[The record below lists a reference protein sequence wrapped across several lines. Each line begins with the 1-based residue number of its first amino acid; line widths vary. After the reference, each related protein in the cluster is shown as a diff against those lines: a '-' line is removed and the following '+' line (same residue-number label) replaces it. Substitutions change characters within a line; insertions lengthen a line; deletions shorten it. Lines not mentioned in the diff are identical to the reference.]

1 MILRYN
7 ELRQFSWLAH
17 KIWFIPSESKQGV
30 VIHVVGT
37 IVPDSLPDMPNIR
50 RMSASEPAPD
60 PGFRAYLGGLTSWF
74 LAQGIG
80 MVMVQWLVTDVLHR
94 SADDLG
100 LVQMCAMGPS
110 LLFMLYGGAVA
121 DRGDPRRQLMI
132 CHVLAAVPPIVLAA
146 LALTGQLGF
155 AVMVIYGAAAG
166 TIAAFA
172 IPARD
177 GLLPRVTRLPMPRAV
192 AVATGM
198 QFLTQLLGIAVAMA
212 ADRTGAAPLLIVQ
225 GLTLLLGVMA
235 VAQLQP
241 QAVARTTGDSG
252 TTGGH
257 LIDGI
262 RVVVREPR
270 IWPVIALIFAIGL
283 FYVAPFIVVLPIAVR
298 DVYGGGSARL
308 ALLNLMFW
316 AGTITASFAMARFG
330 TRLVHRG
337 RAMVLA
343 LAMGFVVLALLALL
357 PPFPVVL
364 ALIFI
369 WGTGAGVT
377 MTQGRTIVQMA
388 APASHRGRVLAL
400 FQLGFMGGAP
410 IGAPIVGA
418 IASGYSLTS
427 AMMAAVVG
435 MICVLGIVVATSRI
449 WRERSM

>member
-1 MILRYN
+1 LILRYN
-7 ELRQFSWLAH
+7 GLRQFSWLAH
-17 KIWFIPSESKQGV
+17 KIWVIPNESKQGV
-30 VIHVVGT
+30 VIHLRGT
-37 IVPDSLPDMPNIR
+37 IVPAIAPDMPNIR
-50 RMSASEPAPD
+50 RMSAPDPSPD

-121 DRGDPRRQLMI
+121 DRGDARRQLMI
-132 CHVLAAVPPIVLAA
+132 CHVLAAVPPIALAV
-146 LALTGQLGF
+146 LALTGELDF
-155 AVMVIYGAAAG
+155 LAMIIYGVAAG

-198 QFLTQLLGIAVAMA
+198 QFLTQLLGIAAAMA
-212 ADRTGAAPLLIVQ
+212 ADRTGAAPLLIAQ
-225 GLTLLLGVMA
+225 GLILLIGVIA
-235 VAQLQP
+235 IARLQP
-241 QAVARTTGDSG
+241 QPAMQSAGTAVSG
-252 TTGGH
+252 
-257 LIDGI
+257 LVDGI
-262 RVVVREPR
+262 RVAAREPR

-283 FYVAPFIVVLPIAVR
+283 FYVAPFVVVLPIAVR
-298 DVYGGGSARL
+298 DDYGGGSARL

-330 TRLVHRG
+330 TRLAHRG

-343 LAMGFVVLALLALL
+343 LSMGFVVLGLIALL

-410 IGAPIVGA
+410 IGAPVVGA
-418 IASGYSLTS
+418 IASDHGLTA
-427 AMMAAVVG
+427 AMLAAVVG
-435 MICVLGIVVATSRI
+435 MIIVIAAVLATSRI
-449 WRERSM
+449 WRERSV

>member
-1 MILRYN
+1 
-7 ELRQFSWLAH
+7 
-17 KIWFIPSESKQGV
+17 
-30 VIHVVGT
+30 
-37 IVPDSLPDMPNIR
+37 
-50 RMSASEPAPD
+50 MSASEPSPD
-60 PGFRAYLGGLTSWF
+60 PGFRAYLGGLSSWF

-80 MVMVQWLVTDVLHR
+80 MVMVQWLVSDVLHR
-94 SADDLG
+94 PADDLG

-121 DRGDPRRQLMI
+121 DRGDARRQLI
-132 CHVLAAVPPIVLAA
+132 VCHALAAVPPVA
-146 LALTGQLGF
+146 LAVLV
-155 AVMVIYGAAAG
+155 VMGELSFLAMIAYGAVAG

-192 AVATGM
+192 AIATGM
-198 QFLTQLLGIAVAMA
+198 QFLTQLLGIAAAMA
-212 ADRTGAAPLLIVQ
+212 ADRTGAAPLLVVQALAVGLGAIAIVR
-225 GLTLLLGVMA
+225 LH
-235 VAQLQP
+235 P
-241 QAVARTTGDSG
+241 QAAARPPSDAGSGLVDGVRVAM
-252 TTGGH
+252 
-257 LIDGI
+257 
-262 RVVVREPR
+262 REPR

-283 FYVAPFIVVLPIAVR
+283 FYVAPFVVVLPIAVR

-316 AGTITASFAMARFG
+316 AGTIAASFAIARFG

-343 LAMGFVVLALLALL
+343 LAMGFVVLALMALL

-410 IGAPIVGA
+410 IGAPIVGT
-418 IASGYSLTS
+418 IASGHGLTA
-427 AMMAAVVG
+427 AMLVAVVG
-435 MICVLGIVVATSRI
+435 MICVIAIVLATSRI
-449 WRERSM
+449 WRERSL